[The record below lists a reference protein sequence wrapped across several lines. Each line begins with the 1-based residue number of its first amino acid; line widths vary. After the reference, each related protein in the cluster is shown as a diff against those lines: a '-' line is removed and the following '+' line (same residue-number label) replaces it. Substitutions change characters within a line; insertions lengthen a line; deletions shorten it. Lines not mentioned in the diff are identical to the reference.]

1 MAKPCLFFLI
11 LSNRADL
18 ASVAAASTLLLLLLL
33 LLLLDE
39 ALDLVVLLGFRK
51 KPLWSCVHRL
61 MTEVSCRARQVRE

>member
-33 LLLLDE
+33 LLLDE
-39 ALDLVVLLGFRK
+39 ALDLVGLLALPK
-51 KPLWSCVHRL
+51 KALWSCVHRL